1 MSDVEVSAELP
12 PGVDFVGEPQ
22 IDAGEFE
29 SIEEEN
35 KVIWKIPKVLATTG
49 ILSEPISAIFQIRA
63 VPLPGH
69 IGGYMPILGPTSV
82 SAKDDFTGRQTSS
95 FQEFLTTE
103 LKGDPTVRSEDGIV
117 R

>member
-1 MSDVEVSAELP
+1 
-12 PGVDFVGEPQ
+12 
-22 IDAGEFE
+22 
-29 SIEEEN
+29 
-35 KVIWKIPKVLATTG
+35 
-49 ILSEPISAIFQIRA
+49 
-63 VPLPGH
+63 LPGH